1 MTPDTAPS
9 LPKTR
14 GARVSRVTLTGT
26 LGSRQDDLAI
36 TLCRSLSGARDIG
49 SVPLT
54 GGVRETRVTI
64 DVVMTIL
71 TLVTVGHQQLFTLI
85 TDIRP
90 PLA

>member
-1 MTPDTAPS
+1 MTPDTPPS
-9 LPKTR
+9 LPQTR
-14 GARVSRVTLTGT
+14 GARVSRVTVTRT

-49 SVPLT
+49 RVPLT

-71 TLVTVGHQQLFTLI
+71 TLVTISHQQLFTLI